1 MADKKNKGL
10 QGDLLTCP
18 RCKGRGK
25 IVCQRDEE
33 DLYGH
38 EQTCPVCGGRGK
50 IKPTGRPF
58 KRPRRSRYSSIPS
71 QPKSGGGGR
80 RRPPRSLLLP
90 PGTPMAPWPQGDG
103 IPPSTPES
111 LHRRPREPE
120 LAIPE
125 TPDTPPTCTE
135 TPLDVDDD
143 LTITLGLGF
152 GPDFALD
159 VEALGSK
166 DQQLLESDDGRISTQ
181 VDFPQDGEALLAG
194 GCERDPLTNDLTF
207 VDVDDGRDDPTVRG
221 VESVPPAHSA
231 DPSME
236 AGNLSIAGW
245 ASQSVAG
252 GGLDIPKGVDTDV
265 IGAHDPLDP
274 PIDYDPIGF
283 DIDADGI
290 GPEPW

>member
-25 IVCQRDEE
+25 IVCQRDE
-33 DLYGH
+33 DDVYGH

-50 IKPTGRPF
+50 IKPTDRPF

-90 PGTPMAPWPQGDG
+90 PGT
-103 IPPSTPES
+103 
-111 LHRRPREPE
+111 
-120 LAIPE
+120 E

-181 VDFPQDGEALLAG
+181 ADFPQDGEALLAR

-274 PIDYDPIGF
+274 PVDYDPIGF